1 MYLVS
6 YFVEAA
12 VARAGVYLSDVK
24 RARDGLIAQGRRPSI
39 DAVRAALGHT
49 GSKTTIHKYLRELE
63 AEEGD
68 AGQSVSDAIL
78 RVVSQLADQLKQEAA
93 AELEVLRD
101 EKAGERA
108 AWDDQRATLEARLA
122 ETGQSLSDVSQQLEV
137 SQRDFALLKD
147 QLAAEKNARS
157 MAEQHNGD
165 LRARLADAERHQAS
179 LEEKH
184 KHARDALDHYRT
196 AAKEQREQE
205 GRRHDQQVQGLQ
217 AELRQTQLA
226 VSVKQEELTRLNKE
240 AAALVAELASVKQG
254 LYLEREASRNQTKR
268 IEQLQAVEARAAVL
282 ELQLAESRAHAT
294 EVEQAAG
301 RSANLCDDLRQ
312 QMNVLEV
319 ELARA
324 KTAVALEERLA
335 KLDKAVFGAEETG
348 RSGR

>member
-1 MYLVS
+1 
-6 YFVEAA
+6 VEAA

-24 RARDGLIAQGRRPSI
+24 RARDELIAQGRRPSI

-68 AGQSVSDAIL
+68 AAQSVSDAIL
-78 RVVSQLADQLKQEAA
+78 RVVTQLADELKQEAA
-93 AELEVLRD
+93 TELEVLRH
-101 EKAGERA
+101 EMAAERA

-122 ETGQSLSDVSQQLEV
+122 ETGQSLSEVSQQLEV
-137 SQRDFALLKD
+137 SQRDFALLKE
-147 QLAAEKNARS
+147 QLAAEKNARC
-157 MAEQHNGD
+157 MAEQHNDD
-165 LRARLADAERHQAS
+165 LHARLADAERHQAS

-217 AELRQTQLA
+217 AELRQSQLA

-240 AAALVAELASVKQG
+240 AAALAAELASAKQG
-254 LYLEREASRNQTKR
+254 LYIEREASRNHIKR
-268 IEQLQAVEARAAVL
+268 IEQLQAVQARAAVL

-294 EVEQAAG
+294 EVEQAAA
-301 RSANLCDDLRQ
+301 RSANLCDELRQ
-312 QMNVLEV
+312 QINVLEV

-324 KTAVALEERLA
+324 KNAAALEERLA
-335 KLDKAVFGAEETG
+335 KLDKAVFGAGETG
-348 RSGR
+348 PSGR